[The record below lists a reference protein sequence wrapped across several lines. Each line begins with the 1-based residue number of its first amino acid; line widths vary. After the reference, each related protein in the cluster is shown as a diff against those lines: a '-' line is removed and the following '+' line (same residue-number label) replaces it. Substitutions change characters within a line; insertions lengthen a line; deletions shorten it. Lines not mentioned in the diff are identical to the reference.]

1 MSFADDKGP
10 THDGPDDDLV
20 RRLRDL
26 EWPGVDPELKH
37 QCWLELQERMR
48 RVAPR
53 DPSLD
58 TGDRL
63 EFTGRRSPMR
73 GLVPAARLGV
83 AGGWLRSRAMAG
95 LAGSY

>member
-1 MSFADDKGP
+1 MSGI
-10 THDGPDDDLV
+10 PDDGHKHDAEDEELV
-20 RRLRDL
+20 RRLRGL
-26 EWPGVDPELKH
+26 EWPGVDPGLKH
-37 QCWLELQERMR
+37 QCWLEFQERMR
-48 RVAPR
+48 RMTPR
-53 DPSLD
+53 DASVD

-83 AGGWLRSRAMAG
+83 AGGWLRTRAMAG